1 VVVFII
7 DWRIHRDCMYK
18 VRPQSV
24 DNDDNSLVVSSRQ
37 GRKNPIGIVGRTS
50 LKRCDAGQEETAGK
64 VIQCREVDEEDISQ

>member
-1 VVVFII
+1 M
-7 DWRIHRDCMYK
+7 DK
-18 VRPQSV
+18 VGSQSV
-24 DNDDNSLVVSSRQ
+24 DDYDDGLVVSSRQ